1 VLEREG
7 IETTL
12 LAARPANTVE
22 LSSRILGKGGTVG
35 MSRLRMKNSHSIR
48 AALNSTRTQNAVSN
62 NGAKSRHDFGP
73 GPDIGAGLPL
83 SRVPEVRIRRI
94 LEMIESDSSCKISD
108 LALELNLSESRLQHL
123 FKQKTGVGLGH
134 LLTEKRLQKAAVLLA
149 HSNLRIK
156 EIAAAVGYEHTSSF
170 TRAFE
175 QRFAQSPNVYR
186 RETTAGNING
196 CQDP

>member
-1 VLEREG
+1 ML
-7 IETTL
+7 
-12 LAARPANTVE
+12 
-22 LSSRILGKGGTVG
+22 
-35 MSRLRMKNSHSIR
+35 RLRMKSSRSIR
-48 AALNSTRTQNAVSN
+48 TALNSTRTQSAVST
-62 NGAKSRHDFGP
+62 NGAKIPHDFGP
-73 GPDIGAGLPL
+73 SPEIGPVAPL
-83 SRVPEVRIRRI
+83 SRVPDGRIRRI

-108 LALELNLSESRLQHL
+108 LALEMHLSESRLQHL

-196 CQDP
+196 FQEP